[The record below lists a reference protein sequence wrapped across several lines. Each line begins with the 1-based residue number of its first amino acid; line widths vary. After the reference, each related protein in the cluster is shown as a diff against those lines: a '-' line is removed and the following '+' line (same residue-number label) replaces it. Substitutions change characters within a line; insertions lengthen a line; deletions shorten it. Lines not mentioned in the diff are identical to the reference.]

1 MKVKALKK
9 FESVVDSTINRVR
22 KTGEEFE
29 ADAERVE
36 VLLKNN
42 LVEVLDKAEPKKAKV
57 EEPEIKTAV
66 VEEAKVK
73 KAIKKSTKK

>member
-9 FESVVDSTINRVR
+9 FEGVVDSTIGRVR
-22 KTGEEFE
+22 KVGEVFE

-36 VLLKNN
+36 LLLKNN
-42 LVEVLDKAEPKKAKV
+42 LIEVLDKAEPKKAKV

-66 VEEAKVK
+66 IEEPKVK
-73 KAIKKSTKK
+73 KAVKKSTKK